1 MQALSPNLTTSADRN
16 LIFPLEKGEPSQAY
30 LSPLNIDSKIGL
42 VLIQEWWGLNKSIMT
57 TADKFAA
64 EGFKVVC
71 PDMYRGKVAK
81 DTENAGHLLTGL
93 DWKDALG
100 TMRLK

>member
-1 MQALSPNLTTSADRN
+1 MQALSPNLTTTADRN
-16 LIFPLEKGEPSQAY
+16 LTFQLEKGDPAQAY
-30 LSPLNIDSKIGL
+30 LSPINNEAKVGL

-57 TADKFAA
+57 TADKFAV
-64 EGFKVVC
+64 EGFKVLC

-100 TMRLK
+100 KFQL